1 MRDLFEF
8 LRSHAKRLLVS
19 FVITI
24 ATAADIMS
32 FISLP
37 SWVLLTIRI
46 LGGAGALYVLIALAY
61 RFGKFRQARSTTEA
75 ERAIKECSRYLRIGP
90 QPIEYDVA
98 LVNRLTRAQWLRNHH
113 GQWAI
118 ARVDADSQH
127 LMLAGGANVGVI
139 EGLIFSVLKV
149 GNGIPC
155 RCAVEAADITEDET
169 RPRPAGFRI
178 RAADQPASFLVDL
191 VDPNLSEV
199 GKPFDVELL
208 VAGTLSTL
216 GTK

>member
-1 MRDLFEF
+1 MRDVFEF
-8 LRSHAKRLLVS
+8 GRSHAKRLLVS

-24 ATAADIMS
+24 ATASDIMS
-32 FISLP
+32 FIPLP
-37 SWVLLTIRI
+37 GWVLLTIRI
-46 LGGAGALYVLIALAY
+46 LGGAAALYVLMVLAY
-61 RFGKFRQARSTTEA
+61 RLGKFRQARTTTEA

-127 LMLAGGANVGVI
+127 LLLAGGANVGVI

-169 RPRPAGFRI
+169 RLRPAGFRI

-191 VDPNLSEV
+191 VDPNPIEV
-199 GKPFDVELL
+199 GRPFHVELL
-208 VAGTLSTL
+208 VAGTLSNL